1 MNAIALDYDA
11 VRKLAKK
18 LGGRVNREI
27 KHTDILDDIAS
38 LIGMRGDAMMHL
50 LKQGPA
56 ASAPQTPTPM
66 SQTIELLHLPSQE
79 QLVRLLL
86 DYRPDLRPEH
96 AVVGVIDLYT
106 LSKVAE
112 EHGEVAAQRHEKV
125 FASFLTP
132 SIGFNEHLYAPLG
145 NGRFVVAWTGDHRDA
160 DAEVKRIISELKRCI
175 FMAWNRDGDST
186 IKHDFTIG
194 LDIVANEEAAILNAI
209 SRCEEKSARL
219 ADVRK
224 QYLFMHQH
232 QFIY

>member
-1 MNAIALDYDA
+1 MNTIALDYDA

-27 KHTDILDDIAS
+27 KHTDIIDDIAS

-50 LKQGPA
+50 LKQAPA
-56 ASAPQTPTPM
+56 ASPAPA
-66 SQTIELLHLPSQE
+66 SQAIELLHLPNPE
-79 QLVRLLL
+79 QLVQLLL
-86 DYRPDLRPEH
+86 DYRPDLRPEY
-96 AVVGVIDLYT
+96 AVIGVIDLYT
-106 LSKVAE
+106 LSKVADE
-112 EHGEVAAQRHEKV
+112 YGETAAQRHEKV

-132 SIGFNEHLYAPLG
+132 SIGFNEQLYAPLG
-145 NGRFVVAWTGDHRDA
+145 NGRFIVAWPRNHRDA
-160 DAEVKRIISELKRCI
+160 DTEVKRTISELKRCI
-175 FMAWNRDGDST
+175 FMAWNRDAHTRT

-194 LDIVANEEAAILNAI
+194 LDIVANEQEAIVKAI

-224 QYLFMHQH
+224 QYPFMHQH